1 LESADECKQVELFD
15 FRSYHGRPP
24 HTACKLE

>member
-15 FRSYHGRPP
+15 FRS
-24 HTACKLE
+24 